1 MNKIDEMLEARIKE
15 ELTPI
20 HDEEYYTAALDD
32 IYPVVEIV
40 GISFSPSRIVREL
53 DPTAF
58 RCGMQDYLDGDDTL
72 EYIADD
78 WYIADEVQKLREEI
92 EEEIEAAETEEE
104 EDAEED

>member
-20 HDEEYYTAALDD
+20 HIEDYYAAALDD
-32 IYPVVEIV
+32 IYPVVEI
-40 GISFSPSRIVREL
+40 GYLTFSPSQIVREL

-72 EYIADD
+72 EYVADE
-78 WYIADEVQKLREEI
+78 WYIAYEVEKLREEI
-92 EEEIEAAETEEE
+92 EAAEEEEE
-104 EDAEED
+104 ED

>member
-20 HDEEYYTAALDD
+20 HIEDYYAAALDD
-32 IYPVVEIV
+32 IYPVVQIC
-40 GISFSPSRIVREL
+40 GLTFSPSQIVKEL

-72 EYIADD
+72 EYVADE
-78 WYIADEVQKLREEI
+78 WYIAYEVEKLREEI
-92 EEEIEAAETEEE
+92 EAAEEEEE
-104 EDAEED
+104 ED

>member
-104 EDAEED
+104 EEED

>member
-20 HDEEYYTAALDD
+20 HIEDYYTAALDD
-32 IYPVVEIV
+32 IYPVVQIC
-40 GISFSPSRIVREL
+40 GLTFSPSQIVKEL

-72 EYIADD
+72 EYVADE
-78 WYIADEVQKLREEI
+78 WYIAYEVEKLREEI
-92 EEEIEAAETEEE
+92 EAAEEEEE
-104 EDAEED
+104 ED